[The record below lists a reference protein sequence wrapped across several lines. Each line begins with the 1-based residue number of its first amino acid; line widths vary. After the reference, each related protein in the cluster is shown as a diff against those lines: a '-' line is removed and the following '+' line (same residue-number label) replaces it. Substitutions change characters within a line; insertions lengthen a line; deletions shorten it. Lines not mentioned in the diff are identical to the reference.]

1 MGIWDQ
7 QASGDG
13 LKVRK
18 ISKMTSELTAELMMV
33 PNKDR
38 DFFDSDIRFE
48 VPLELSG
55 GNFCKQLK
63 IQF

>member
-1 MGIWDQ
+1 M
-7 QASGDG
+7 
-13 LKVRK
+13 RK